1 VYTLG
6 IEAFLAIVRTQSLS
20 RAAEKLHLAQSSV
33 SHRLKTLEEM
43 MGATLIERGKG
54 IKEISLTPMGAEF
67 LQLAERWNSLWLETQ
82 ILKSQ
87 GPKLSLS
94 FGTVNSLNTFVFPP
108 VFSAMTQH
116 QPPVILEIHTL
127 HSIPLYEEVEKGQ
140 IHVGFALREQTLPG
154 VKVERFL
161 TAPMVVLRL
170 GEPFDG
176 NAKIIN
182 PNELDPNYELY
193 VPWGPLF
200 QIWHDRWWNPLCLSR
215 IKLESAQ
222 LLFTLLQHPLQ
233 WAIVPM
239 WIAKSALK
247 EGRFSYYHLSDPP
260 PDIICYKL
268 THKYPKPSTLQSLAI
283 LDHYL
288 DLLITKNSYE

>member
-1 VYTLG
+1 MYTLG

-43 MGATLIERGKG
+43 MGAILIDRGKG
-54 IKEISLTPMGAEF
+54 IKEIRLTPMGTEF

-94 FGTVNSLNTFVFPP
+94 FGAVHSLNTYVFPP
-108 VFSAMTQH
+108 LFSALTQH
-116 QPPVILEIHTL
+116 QSPVILSIHTL
-127 HSIPLYEEVEKGQ
+127 HSIPLYDEVEKGQ
-140 IHVGFALREQTLPG
+140 INVGFALREQNLPG
-154 VKVERFL
+154 VNVERFL
-161 TAPMVVLRL
+161 TVPMVVLRMGKPSDCNSKL
-170 GEPFDG
+170 ITPS
-176 NAKIIN
+176 
-182 PNELDPNYELY
+182 ELDPNYELY
-193 VPWGPLF
+193 IPWGPLF
-200 QIWHDRWWNPLCLSR
+200 QIWHDRWWNPLSLSR

-222 LLFTLLQHPLQ
+222 LIFTLLQHPLQ
-233 WAIVPM
+233 WSIVPL

-247 EGRFSYYHLSDPP
+247 EGNFSYYQLSDPP
-260 PDIICYKL
+260 PDIVCYKL

-288 DLLITKNSYE
+288 NLLIDKDFY

>member
-1 VYTLG
+1 MYTLG

-33 SHRLKTLEEM
+33 SHRLKILEEM

-54 IKEISLTPMGAEF
+54 IKEVGLTPMGAEF
-67 LQLAERWNSLWLETQ
+67 LQLAERWHSLWLETQ

-94 FGTVNSLNTFVFPP
+94 FGAVHSLNTYVFPP
-108 VFSAMTQH
+108 LFSALSQH
-116 QPPVILEIHTL
+116 HPPVILGIHTL

-154 VKVERFL
+154 VNVERFL
-161 TAPMVVLRL
+161 TAPMVVLRM
-170 GEPFDG
+170 GKASDC
-176 NAKIIN
+176 NSKIIT

-193 VPWGPLF
+193 IPWGPLF

-222 LLFTLLQHPLQ
+222 LIFTLLQHPLQ
-233 WAIVPM
+233 WAIVPK
-239 WIAKSALK
+239 WIAKSALN
-247 EGRFSYYHLSDPP
+247 EGRFSYYQLSDPP
-260 PDIICYKL
+260 PDIVCYKL
-268 THKYPKPSTLQSLAI
+268 IHKFPKPSTRQSLAI

-288 DLLITKNSYE
+288 DLLIDKDF

>member
-33 SHRLKTLEEM
+33 SHRLKILEDM
-43 MGATLIERGKG
+43 MGAKLIDRGKG
-54 IKEISLTPMGAEF
+54 IKEIQLTPMGTEF
-67 LQLAERWNSLWLETQ
+67 LQLAERWHSLWLETQ

-108 VFSAMTQH
+108 LFSALTQH
-116 QPPVILEIHTL
+116 QPPVILDIHTL
-127 HSIPLYEEVEKGQ
+127 HSLPLYDEAERGQ
-140 IHVGFALREQTLPG
+140 IHVGFTLREQTLPG
-154 VKVERFL
+154 INVERFFS
-161 TAPMVVLRL
+161 APMVVLRIGKHSSCDQTL
-170 GEPFDG
+170 
-176 NAKIIN
+176 IN
-182 PNELDPNYELY
+182 PHELDPNYEIY
-193 VPWGPLF
+193 IPWGPLF
-200 QIWHDRWWNPLCLSR
+200 QIWHDRWWNPLCPSR

-222 LLFTLLQHPLQ
+222 LIFTLLQDPLQ

-247 EGRFSYYHLSDPP
+247 EGRFSYYQLSDPP
-260 PDIICYKL
+260 PDIVCYKL
-268 THKYPKPSTLQSLAI
+268 THKYPKPSTIQSLAI

-288 DLLITKNSYE
+288 DLLVNKDF

>member
-1 VYTLG
+1 MYTLG

-33 SHRLKTLEEM
+33 SHRLKILEEM
-43 MGATLIERGKG
+43 MGATLIDRGKG

-94 FGTVNSLNTFVFPP
+94 FGAVNSLNTFVFPP
-108 VFSAMTQH
+108 LFSAMTQH
-116 QPPVILEIHTL
+116 QPPVILDIHTL
-127 HSIPLYEEVEKGQ
+127 HSIPLYEELEKGQ

-154 VKVERFL
+154 VNVERFL
-161 TAPMVVLRL
+161 TVPMVVLRL
-170 GEPFDG
+170 GEPSDS
-176 NAKIIN
+176 NSKLIN

-193 VPWGPLF
+193 IPWGPLF

-247 EGRFSYYHLSDPP
+247 EGKFSYYKLSDPP
-260 PDIICYKL
+260 PDIVCYKL
-268 THKYPKPSTLQSLAI
+268 THKYPKPSTLQSLTI

-288 DLLITKNSYE
+288 DLLITKDFY